1 MSRGTPH
8 RLRLGRLRRTA
19 LRELYV
25 PTENPNSV
33 WGGKTRVTP
42 TSSSTGFLL
51 IDSSQKPLYANAEA
65 IRILTFPADPRET
78 KPSETFLAEKVRSM
92 FFRAGQ
98 LPESD
103 SFTEFMSGKRRYL
116 CRAIYLHAHPGD
128 SLQPNA
134 ALLLERKAPRRVDV
148 SRVAELYGLTP
159 REQETV
165 EWLMHGLTSKEIA
178 NRMQISRHTVSTF
191 LRLVMGKMGVS
202 TRAAIVGT
210 ILEHA
215 TRLPG

>member
-1 MSRGTPH
+1 M
-8 RLRLGRLRRTA
+8 
-19 LRELYV
+19 
-25 PTENPNSV
+25 PTENPNSA
-33 WGGKTRVTP
+33 WGGKTRVTL

-51 IDSSQKPLYANAEA
+51 IDSSQKPLYANDEA
-65 IRILTFPADPRET
+65 VRILTFPADPQQT
-78 KPSETFLAEKVRSM
+78 KPLETFLTEKVRGM
-92 FFRAGQ
+92 FFRGRE
-98 LPESD
+98 LPQPD

-116 CRAIYLHAHPGD
+116 CRAIYLSPHPGD
-128 SLQPNA
+128 PFQPNA
-134 ALLLERKAPRRVDV
+134 ALLLERKTPRRVDV
-148 SRVAELYGLTP
+148 SRVAELYDLTP

>member
-1 MSRGTPH
+1 M
-8 RLRLGRLRRTA
+8 
-19 LRELYV
+19 RELYV
-25 PTENPNSV
+25 PSENPNSE
-33 WGGKTRVTP
+33 WGDKTRVTP

-51 IDSSQKPLYANAEA
+51 IDSSQKPLYANDEA
-65 IRILTFPADPRET
+65 IRILTFSSGPQET
-78 KPSETFLAEKVRSM
+78 KPLETFLVEKVRGM
-92 FFRAGQ
+92 VFRAGQ
-98 LPESD
+98 LPPSD

-116 CRAIYLHAHPGD
+116 CRAIYLTAHPGE

-134 ALLLERKAPRRVDV
+134 ALLLERRTPRRVDV

-159 REQETV
+159 RERETV

-178 NRMQISRHTVSTF
+178 NRMEISRHTVSTF
-191 LRLVMGKMGVS
+191 LRLVMSKMGVS

-210 ILEHA
+210 ILEHT